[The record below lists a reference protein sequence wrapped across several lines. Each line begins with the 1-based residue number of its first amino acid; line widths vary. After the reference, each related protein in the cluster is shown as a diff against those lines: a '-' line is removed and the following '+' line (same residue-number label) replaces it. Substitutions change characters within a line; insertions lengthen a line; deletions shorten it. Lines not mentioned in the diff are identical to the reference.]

1 MNVEELVSDNFRKEA
16 KKYLKKFP
24 SLKNELVEL
33 SDSLLLNPKQGV
45 KLTETTFKIRIAS
58 KSKGKGKS
66 GGFRVITYLVE
77 TIEGEDETVVVT
89 LLSIYDK
96 SEISTLKDNDISLLV
111 AEFLTQ
117 KANKER
123 ENNNLCNLDATL

>member
-1 MNVEELVSDNFRKEA
+1 MSVEVVISENFRKEA

-24 SLKNELVEL
+24 SLKNELLEL

-45 KLTETTFKIRIAS
+45 KLTETTFKIRLAS

-66 GGFRVITYLVE
+66 GGFRVITYVVE
-77 TIEGEDETVVVT
+77 MIESEDGRVVVT

-96 SEISTLKDNDISLLV
+96 SETNTLKDNDIKLLIE
-111 AEFLTQ
+111 EFLLQQEHEDT
-117 KANKER
+117 
-123 ENNNLCNLDATL
+123 

>member
-1 MNVEELVSDNFRKEA
+1 MSVEVVISDNFRKEA

-45 KLTETTFKIRIAS
+45 KLTETTFKIRLAS

-77 TIEGEDETVVVT
+77 TIESEDEQVVVT

-96 SEISTLKDNDISLLV
+96 SETNTLKDSDISSLIE
-111 AEFLTQ
+111 EFIFQ
-117 KANKER
+117 QESQEENENK
-123 ENNNLCNLDATL
+123 DT

>member
-1 MNVEELVSDNFRKEA
+1 MSVEVVVSDNFRKEA

-24 SLKNELVEL
+24 SLKSELVEL

-77 TIEGEDETVVVT
+77 TVEEDEEAVVVT

-96 SEISTLKDNDISLLV
+96 SETNTLKDKDIGLLI
-111 AEFLTQ
+111 EKLLTQ
-117 KANKER
+117 KADNQEDEENKG
-123 ENNNLCNLDATL
+123 T